1 MCHCLCAVFSISVDY
16 AVCGLAPLGEY
27 LVILLYE
34 EQLTD
39 DVCAVCI
46 VFKFCEL
53 IMLKCFGTWFG

>member
-1 MCHCLCAVFSISVDY
+1 MVIRNVMIMCHCLCAVFSVSVDY

-39 DVCAVCI
+39 EVGAVSI
-46 VFKFCEL
+46 FFKFFT
-53 IMLKCFGTWFG
+53 KYA